1 LKSLYENVEI
11 LAWISRRK
19 KKRKKKEKEKN
30 VNDALKAYA
39 TTYII

>member
-19 KKRKKKEKEKN
+19 KKRKKKKKEN
-30 VNDALKAYA
+30 NGNDALKAYA

>member
-19 KKRKKKEKEKN
+19 KKRKKKEKENN